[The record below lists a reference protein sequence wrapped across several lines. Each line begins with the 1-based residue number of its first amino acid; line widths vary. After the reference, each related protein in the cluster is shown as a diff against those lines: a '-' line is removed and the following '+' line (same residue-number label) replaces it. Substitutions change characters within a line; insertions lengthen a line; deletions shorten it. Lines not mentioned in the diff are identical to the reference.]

1 MSQSGVLNVTAAYPS
16 IPTQFDADSGSA
28 IPIANVLNIFGTSV
42 ASGTTPVETTASGGT
57 VTVEIQTSQAI
68 AGTDASKIGL
78 AAFDSA
84 AFAVDANGFV
94 TFAGG
99 GAATHIGVDVNTAP
113 GTDPV
118 VPSGGTITFTGAQV
132 ATGIVGANVIRTD
145 SVAANTV
152 TIEIQRSTA
161 VAGTD
166 STKNGVTH
174 FDSSA
179 FSVDAN
185 GFVTLGTVA
194 VAGGGTGSTSFTA
207 GSVVFSNGSILTQD
221 NANFF
226 YDDTNN
232 RLGLGTVTPGDTL
245 HVVGAMELDH
255 TALENDDHAIEIVC
269 NANGFS
275 DVKAIDIDYITG
287 ALAAGQDEE
296 AILVNID
303 QSLSTGGIVAG
314 YLCLTTSTG
323 SAVVN
328 GYETGININPI
339 VHESGSFG
347 NATNILNVAVDVTA
361 ALASGGS
368 GAISA
373 FLLDNSTMTIG
384 DAAQFGEMEI
394 ILTTPASG
402 AGIDPL
408 FEYSTGAATFA
419 SFIPAD
425 GTNGL
430 RNTGAILWDASTLA
444 GWVVAGS
451 GRYEIRIKRQRNSL
465 STTPVLDELQIASL
479 TEYKWDKD
487 GNVNLN
493 SLTLTTPLVVSSGG
507 SGRASHTAYAVICG
521 GTTATAAQQS
531 IASVG
536 TAGQVL
542 TSNGAAALP
551 TFQTNANGDVTGPGS
566 STDNALVRFDGATG
580 KIIQNGVI
588 TEDDTGNLSI
598 SAAVAGANLSCT
610 VSNTSNT
617 ASAQAFYQAQ
627 VAGGTAADA
636 YYVAN
641 ISGGQGYSWG
651 VDNSDSDAYVLSAT
665 VTPGTTNVMRVAT
678 TGEIN
683 YPLQS
688 AFLVVGTVSES
699 NVTGDATTYTLAG
712 WNSEIFDQN
721 GDFASNTF
729 TAPVTGRYSLT
740 FNMLI
745 SGVLTTHTSMFT
757 NIDTSN
763 RDYLASN
770 IDPGNVFN
778 PSTQYSF
785 GYTVLA
791 DMDAAD
797 TAVIKLTVESST
809 KVIDIIYNGTA
820 DPRTWFCGNLVC

>member
-1 MSQSGVLNVTAAYPS
+1 MERNLKRRKLNNNLGIMAENNSSNHQTTQYSAITGGVSNTLNNIAPSAISGVALIS
-16 IPTQFDADSGSA
+16 QG
-28 IPIANVLNIFGTSV
+28 V
-42 ASGTTPVETTASGGT
+42 ASQP
-57 VTVEIQTSQAI
+57 I
-68 AGTDASKIGL
+68 
-78 AAFDSA
+78 F
-84 AFAVDANGFV
+84 
-94 TFAGG
+94 
-99 GAATHIGVDVNTAP
+99 
-113 GTDPV
+113 
-118 VPSGGTITFTGAQV
+118 
-132 ATGIVGANVIRTD
+132 
-145 SVAANTV
+145 
-152 TIEIQRSTA
+152 
-161 VAGTD
+161 
-166 STKNGVTH
+166 
-174 FDSSA
+174 
-179 FSVDAN
+179 
-185 GFVTLGTVA
+185 GTVA

-207 GSVVFSNGSILTQD
+207 GSVVFSNGTILTQD

-232 RLGLGTVTPGDTL
+232 RLGLGTVTPGETL

-255 TALENDDHAIEIVC
+255 TALADDDHAIEIVC
-269 NANGFS
+269 NANGFA
-275 DVKAIDIDYITG
+275 DVKVMDIDYITG
-287 ALAAGQDEE
+287 ALAAGRDEE

-303 QSLSTGGIVAG
+303 RSLSTGGIVAG

-339 VHESGSFG
+339 VHESGTFG

-361 ALASGGS
+361 ALASGGA

-373 FLLDNSTMTIG
+373 FLLDNSTMKIG
-384 DAAQFGEMEI
+384 SNAKFGEMVI

-408 FEYSTGAATFA
+408 FEYSTGVATFA

-430 RNTGAILWDASTLA
+430 RNTGAILWDESTLA

-451 GRYEIRIKRQRNSL
+451 GRYEIRITRQRNSL
-465 STTPVLDELQIASL
+465 STTPVLDELQISAL

-493 SLTLTTPLVVSSGG
+493 SLVLTTPLVVSSGG

-542 TSNGAAALP
+542 TSNGAALLP

-580 KIIQNGVI
+580 KLIQNGVI

-598 SAAVAGANLSCT
+598 SAAVSGGNLSCI

-617 ASAQAFYQAQ
+617 ASSQAFYQAQ

-651 VDNSDSDAYVLSAT
+651 VDNSDSDAFVLSST
-665 VTPGTTNVMRVAT
+665 VTPGTTNVMRVSTA
-678 TGEIN
+678 GEIN
-683 YPLQS
+683 YPLQPAFFSYASS
-688 AFLVVGTVSES
+688 ALLNVS
-699 NVTGDATTYTLAG
+699 GDGTTYTVVF
-712 WNSEIFDQN
+712 NTEVFDQN
-721 GDFASNTF
+721 GDATTTTF
-729 TAPVTGRYSLT
+729 TAPVTGRYKLQAIINTDVPAGSGT
-740 FNMLI
+740 TEFNI
-745 SGVLTTHTSMFT
+745 Y
-757 NIDTSN
+757 IATSN
-763 RDYLASN
+763 RSYAGIRQPTRNRVTNYFGDNNYLTSS
-770 IDPGNVFN
+770 I
-778 PSTQYSF
+778 SI
-785 GYTVLA
+785 LA
-791 DMDAAD
+791 DMDASD
-797 TAVIKLTVESST
+797 TAVVQFAAI
-809 KVIDIIYNGTA
+809 NGTKTSDLEGGTA
-820 DPRTWFCGNLVC
+820 TSFSGYLVC

>member
-1 MSQSGVLNVTAAYPS
+1 MAENNSSNHQTTQYSAITGGVSNTLNNIAPSAISGVALIS
-16 IPTQFDADSGSA
+16 QG
-28 IPIANVLNIFGTSV
+28 V
-42 ASGTTPVETTASGGT
+42 ASQP
-57 VTVEIQTSQAI
+57 I
-68 AGTDASKIGL
+68 
-78 AAFDSA
+78 F
-84 AFAVDANGFV
+84 
-94 TFAGG
+94 
-99 GAATHIGVDVNTAP
+99 
-113 GTDPV
+113 
-118 VPSGGTITFTGAQV
+118 
-132 ATGIVGANVIRTD
+132 
-145 SVAANTV
+145 
-152 TIEIQRSTA
+152 
-161 VAGTD
+161 
-166 STKNGVTH
+166 
-174 FDSSA
+174 
-179 FSVDAN
+179 
-185 GFVTLGTVA
+185 GTVA

-207 GSVVFSNGSILTQD
+207 GSVVFSNGTILTQD

-232 RLGLGTVTPGDTL
+232 RLGLGTVTPGETL

-255 TALENDDHAIEIVC
+255 TALADDDHAIEIVC
-269 NANGFS
+269 NANGFA
-275 DVKAIDIDYITG
+275 DVKVMDIDYITG
-287 ALAAGQDEE
+287 ALAAGRDEE

-303 QSLSTGGIVAG
+303 RSLSTGGIVAG

-339 VHESGSFG
+339 VHESGTFG

-361 ALASGGS
+361 ALASGGA

-373 FLLDNSTMTIG
+373 FLLDNSTMKIG
-384 DAAQFGEMEI
+384 SNAKFGEMVI

-408 FEYSTGAATFA
+408 FEYSTGVATFA

-430 RNTGAILWDASTLA
+430 RNTGAILWDESTLA

-451 GRYEIRIKRQRNSL
+451 GRYEIRITRQRNSL
-465 STTPVLDELQIASL
+465 STTPVLDELQISAL

-493 SLTLTTPLVVSSGG
+493 SLVLTTPLVVSSGG

-542 TSNGAAALP
+542 TSNGAALLP

-580 KIIQNGVI
+580 KLIQNGVI

-598 SAAVAGANLSCT
+598 SAAVSGGNLSCI

-651 VDNSDSDAYVLSAT
+651 VDNSDSDAYVLSAS
-665 VTPGTTNVMRVAT
+665 VTPGTTNVMRVSTA
-678 TGEIN
+678 GEIN
-683 YPLQS
+683 YSLQP
-688 AFLVVGTVSES
+688 AFLATMTGAQN
-699 NVTGDATTYTLAG
+699 NVTGNATLYTLQ
-712 WNSEIFDQN
+712 WTTEIYDQN
-721 GDFASNTF
+721 GDFDAVSTF
-729 TAPVTGRYSLT
+729 TAPVTGRYQ
-740 FNMLI
+740 FNAFFCM
-745 SGVLTTHTSMFT
+745 SGFAGGTVNGSMAFK
-757 NIDTSN
+757 TSN
-763 RDYLASN
+763 RAYELSGLAINSSQPPN
-770 IDPGNVFN
+770 NYQFHNG
-778 PSTQYSF
+778 STY
-785 GYTVLA
+785 A

-797 TAVIKLTVESST
+797 TVTVTTLWSGGTLTTDVVT
-809 KVIDIIYNGTA
+809 TTAYNYFSGK
-820 DPRTWFCGNLVC
+820 LVC

>member
-1 MSQSGVLNVTAAYPS
+1 MAENNSSNHQTTQYSAITGGVSNTLNNIAPSAISGVALIS
-16 IPTQFDADSGSA
+16 QG
-28 IPIANVLNIFGTSV
+28 V
-42 ASGTTPVETTASGGT
+42 ASQP
-57 VTVEIQTSQAI
+57 I
-68 AGTDASKIGL
+68 
-78 AAFDSA
+78 F
-84 AFAVDANGFV
+84 
-94 TFAGG
+94 
-99 GAATHIGVDVNTAP
+99 
-113 GTDPV
+113 
-118 VPSGGTITFTGAQV
+118 
-132 ATGIVGANVIRTD
+132 
-145 SVAANTV
+145 
-152 TIEIQRSTA
+152 
-161 VAGTD
+161 
-166 STKNGVTH
+166 
-174 FDSSA
+174 
-179 FSVDAN
+179 
-185 GFVTLGTVA
+185 GTVA

-207 GSVVFSNGSILTQD
+207 GSVVFSNGTILTQD

-232 RLGLGTVTPGDTL
+232 RLGLGTVTPGETL

-255 TALENDDHAIEIVC
+255 TALADDDHAIEIVC
-269 NANGFS
+269 NANGFA
-275 DVKAIDIDYITG
+275 DVKVMDIDYITG
-287 ALAAGQDEE
+287 ALAAGRDEE

-303 QSLSTGGIVAG
+303 RSLSTGGIVAG

-339 VHESGSFG
+339 VHESGTFG

-361 ALASGGS
+361 ALASGGA

-373 FLLDNSTMTIG
+373 FLLDNSTMKIG
-384 DAAQFGEMEI
+384 SNAKFGEMVI

-408 FEYSTGAATFA
+408 FEYSTGVATFA

-430 RNTGAILWDASTLA
+430 RNTGAILWDESTLA

-451 GRYEIRIKRQRNSL
+451 GRYEIRITRQRNSL
-465 STTPVLDELQIASL
+465 STTPVLDELQIAAL

-493 SLTLTTPLVVSSGG
+493 SLVLTTPLVVSSGG

-542 TSNGAAALP
+542 TSNGAALLP

-580 KIIQNGVI
+580 KLIQNGVI

-598 SAAVAGANLSCT
+598 SAAVSGGNLSCI

-617 ASAQAFYQAQ
+617 ASAQAFHQSQ

-651 VDNSDSDAYVLSAT
+651 VDNSDSDAFVLSST

-688 AFLVVGTVSES
+688 SFFAIKSSQTA
-699 NVTGDATTYTLAG
+699 NVTGDNTTYTIICD
-712 WNSEIFDQN
+712 SEIYDQN
-721 GDFASNTF
+721 SDYNNATGTF
-729 TAPVTGRYSLT
+729 TAPLTGRYLFT
-740 FNMLI
+740 GNVGF
-745 SGVLTTHTSMFT
+745 SGVTSATYDIRYRF
-757 NIDTSN
+757 IASN
-763 RDYLASN
+763 RRFDLWLSYVTTTGVSWTLNGASF
-770 IDPGNVFN
+770 V
-778 PSTQYSF
+778 
-785 GYTVLA
+785 

-797 TAVIKLTVESST
+797 TCTMIIIGTNST
-809 KVIDIIYNGTA
+809 KVIDVDGDATQAITSFGGQLMA
-820 DPRTWFCGNLVC
+820 